1 MISVGNR
8 YPREL
13 GGWLVIGLLCHPQ
26 LNLTIPLTGLL
37 GRREAPSLA
46 HFVRSMVG
54 LDRAAAQSAFSE
66 FLNDRSLT
74 PPQIRFVKMVIDQ
87 LTVRGVMKAGALYE
101 VPFKG
106 LHAGGPDALFAGQDN
121 VIAGIF
127 NTLEILHSN
136 LQAKAG

>member
-1 MISVGNR
+1 M
-8 YPREL
+8 
-13 GGWLVIGLLCHPQ
+13 
-26 LNLTIPLTGLL
+26 TGLL

-74 PPQIRFVKMVIDQ
+74 PRQIRFVKMVIDQ
-87 LTVRGVMKAGALYE
+87 LTARGVMEAGALYE
-101 VPFKG
+101 APFKG
-106 LHAGGPDALFAGQDN
+106 LHAGGQDALFAGQDN